1 MSRQG
6 GYVGSTILFV
16 GLIPFDWDENV
27 LKAVVAGSGSVVDVR
42 LGFDFAGKNKGYGF
56 VEYQNA
62 QDAQRAMGLLSQVMI
77 YQPNGQPKRLRVE
90 LSKEGLRNS
99 NNHEKST
106 IQLDRSRLPN
116 NVQLPQE
123 LLFAANNTPPPM
135 QQPNH
140 SMPTLLPQAPSA
152 SFAGSPMPSHL
163 LSANSTLPPFPN
175 DNLPFEIPDKIND
188 TLSKIPPAQLIELI
202 SNLKNI
208 LTGPNASR
216 AADVFQLSPHLASS
230 AAQALLLMGFID
242 ADVISESMKSTQAPD
257 PGANFAQAPPPPAQ
271 NSRWPQLPPHTVEK
285 LRAMAPD
292 QADLIAQVLSIPQDQ
307 INALPPDKQTM
318 VTSLRSQYL

>member
-6 GYVGSTILFV
+6 PFVGSTILFV
-16 GLIPFDWDENV
+16 GLIPFDWDESI
-27 LKAVVAGSGSVVDVR
+27 LKLVVAGSGNIVDVR

-62 QDAQRAMGLLSQVMI
+62 QEAQKGLSLLSQIMI

-90 LSKEGLRNS
+90 LSKEGLRS
-99 NNHEKST
+99 GNNQEKALLP
-106 IQLDRSRLPN
+106 LDRSRLPN
-116 NVQLPQE
+116 NVQLPPDM
-123 LLFAANNTPPPM
+123 LFNANNTPPPTS
-135 QQPNH
+135 QQNSLP
-140 SMPTLLPQAPSA
+140 PLLPQAPSA
-152 SFAGSPMPSHL
+152 SFAGSPMPPHL

-175 DNLPFEIPDKIND
+175 GVLPFEIPDKIND

-208 LTGPNASR
+208 LTGPNAAR

-242 ADVISESMKSTQAPD
+242 SDVIAESMKSTQVKLE
-257 PGANFAQAPPPPAQ
+257 PGVNFSKPPQAPVQ
-271 NSRWPQLPPHTVEK
+271 NSRWPHLPPQTVQK
-285 LRAMAPD
+285 LTTMAPD

-318 VTSLRSQYL
+318 VLTLRSQYL

>member
-6 GYVGSTILFV
+6 PFVGSTILFV
-16 GLIPFDWDENV
+16 GSIPFDWDEST
-27 LKAVVAGSGSVVDVR
+27 LKSVVAGSGNIVDVR

-62 QDAQRAMGLLSQVMI
+62 QEAQKGLGLLSQIMI

-90 LSKEGLRNS
+90 LSKEGLRSGS
-99 NNHEKST
+99 NQEKAPLP
-106 IQLDRSRLPN
+106 LDRSRLPN
-116 NVQLPQE
+116 NVQLPPDM
-123 LLFAANNTPPPM
+123 LFNANHTPPPTS
-135 QQPNH
+135 QNSLPP
-140 SMPTLLPQAPSA
+140 SLPQAPSA
-152 SFAGSPMPSHL
+152 SFTGSPMPPHL

-175 DNLPFEIPDKIND
+175 GVSPFEIPDKISD

-202 SNLKNI
+202 SNLKTI
-208 LTGPNASR
+208 LTGPNAAR

-242 ADVISESMKSTQAPD
+242 SDVIAESMKSTQVKQEPR
-257 PGANFAQAPPPPAQ
+257 ANFSNPPQAPVQ
-271 NSRWPQLPPHTVEK
+271 DSRWPHLPPQTVQK
-285 LRAMAPD
+285 LKSMAPD

-307 INALPPDKQTM
+307 INAFPPDKQTM
-318 VTSLRSQYL
+318 VLQLRSQYL

>member
-6 GYVGSTILFV
+6 PFVGSTILFV
-16 GLIPFDWDENV
+16 GLIPFDWDESV
-27 LKAVVAGSGSVVDVR
+27 LKLVVAGSGNIVDVR

-62 QDAQRAMGLLSQVMI
+62 QEAQKGLSLLSQIMI

-90 LSKEGLRNS
+90 LSKEGLRS
-99 NNHEKST
+99 GNNQEKALLP
-106 IQLDRSRLPN
+106 LDRSRLPN
-116 NVQLPQE
+116 NVQLPPDM
-123 LLFAANNTPPPM
+123 LFNANNTPPPTS
-135 QQPNH
+135 QLNSLP
-140 SMPTLLPQAPSA
+140 PLLPQAPSA
-152 SFAGSPMPSHL
+152 SFAGSPMPPHL

-175 DNLPFEIPDKIND
+175 GVLPFEIPDKIND

-208 LTGPNASR
+208 LTGPNAAR

-242 ADVISESMKSTQAPD
+242 SDVIAESMKSTQVKLE
-257 PGANFAQAPPPPAQ
+257 PGVNFSKPPQAPVQ
-271 NSRWPQLPPHTVEK
+271 NSRWPHLPPQTVQK
-285 LRAMAPD
+285 LTTMAPD

-318 VTSLRSQYL
+318 VLTLRSQYL